1 MSLPLSPPPSIQPE
15 ISPSSSLSVS
25 KEAFR
30 SLFTRAL
37 CENDEAL
44 ECYCT
49 QTVCDRFF
57 LLTNEM
63 LRVNAYMNITAI
75 TSLSGILVKHYADCA
90 LLAPLL
96 PEHASL
102 CDIGCG
108 GGFPSLPIAILR
120 DDITVTAVDST
131 KKKLD
136 YVAETAQLLELSNL
150 KVKNARAETL
160 GTQPEYREA
169 FDVVTARAVAAM
181 NILCEWCL
189 PLVRKGGSFLA
200 MKGKNGEEELR
211 AAQNAVSVL
220 GGKTQFCRTYLL
232 KYPFSEEQ
240 EAFDTSER
248 NDTSTEAMRR
258 CIISVSKQ
266 APTPKQYPRSNAQIS
281 KKPL

>member
-1 MSLPLSPPPSIQPE
+1 MSLSPKPE
-15 ISPSSSLSVS
+15 TFRPSSVS
-25 KEAFR
+25 EETFS

-37 CENDEAL
+37 CENDASL
-44 ECYCT
+44 ERYCT
-49 QTVCDRFF
+49 QEICDRFC

-75 TSLSGILVKHYADCA
+75 TSLHGILVKHYADCA

-120 DDITVTAVDST
+120 SDITVTAVDST

-136 YVAETAQLLELSNL
+136 YVAETAHLLGLSNI
-150 KVKNARAETL
+150 KVKNARAESL
-160 GTQPEYREA
+160 GVQPEYREA
-169 FDVVTARAVAAM
+169 FDIVTARAVAAM

-200 MKGKNGEEELR
+200 MKGKNGEEELH
-211 AAQNAVSVL
+211 AARNAVSVL

-232 KYPFSEEQ
+232 KDPFSGETAEQ
-240 EAFDTSER
+240 EPLPSSE
-248 NDTSTEAMRR
+248 NGVHDDAEAMRR
-258 CIISVSKQ
+258 CIISVYKQ
-266 APTPKQYPRSNAQIS
+266 SPTPKQYPRSNARIS

>member
-1 MSLPLSPPPSIQPE
+1 MSLSQKPE
-15 ISPSSSLSVS
+15 ILPFPSVS
-25 KEAFR
+25 KEDFR

-44 ECYCT
+44 ERYCT
-49 QTVCDRFF
+49 QEICDRFF
-57 LLTNEM
+57 LLTDAM

-75 TSLSGILVKHYADCA
+75 TSLHGILVKHYADCA

-120 DDITVTAVDST
+120 SDISVTAVDST

-136 YVAETAQLLELSNL
+136 YVAETASLLGLSNL

-160 GTQPEYREA
+160 GVQSEYREA

-200 MKGKNGEEELR
+200 MKGRNGEEELH

-220 GGKTQFCRTYLL
+220 GGKTRFCRTYLL
-232 KYPFSEEQ
+232 KDPFSGEQ
-240 EAFDTSER
+240 EPDPTQGSNEQVG
-248 NDTSTEAMRR
+248 TEAMRR
-258 CIISVSKQ
+258 CIISVYKQ
-266 APTPKQYPRSNAQIS
+266 SPTPKQYPRSNAQIS